1 MTNLGGASTLA
12 SPLLSPDQR
21 TTMVVVAHVL
31 QVCTKLYPQP
41 IVAMHAPL
49 VIIPINA
56 LQLLVLRAPKD
67 SILIVP
73 EEAFVRLVLR
83 DVLMINLHKRLHHPV
98 KAAMQENTHPHPT
111 LPLALIAHRA
121 QTTKIL
127 KAPFPNTTNVP
138 IVKIVP
144 LASIPNF
151 TLIPRNVSSVHRPK
165 SPVQLIAVGA
175 VQAHTSTSLKTIL
188 TEEQHPHV
196 VYALEDTTRTIVIL
210 MSAIFVQRVTMVL
223 TRDRF

>member
-1 MTNLGGASTLA
+1 MKNLGGASTLA

-31 QVCTKLYPQP
+31 QVCTKLYPQL

-56 LQLLVLRAPKD
+56 LPLLVLRAPKD

-83 DVLMINLHKRLHHPV
+83 DVLMINLHKRLHRPV

-111 LPLALIAHRA
+111 LPPALIAHLA

-151 TLIPRNVSSVHRPK
+151 TLIPRNVSSVPRPK
-165 SPVQLIAVGA
+165 SLVQLIAVGV
-175 VQAHTSTSLKTIL
+175 VQVHT
-188 TEEQHPHV
+188 
-196 VYALEDTTRTIVIL
+196 
-210 MSAIFVQRVTMVL
+210 
-223 TRDRF
+223 